1 MSVMSLPV
9 LLLGSAGC
17 LFIIGVVLLC
27 SGGGEKKEKEKTNH
41 KFDPDYALLFT
52 ERYLQK
58 GNIEDALEDMK
69 DIYTKNTFMTARI
82 NEAINYLNGDY
93 GDYESALSLINKEGD
108 PAVEKAHSDAITS
121 EIAKKIGLPGA

>member
-27 SGGGEKKEKEKTNH
+27 SGSGEKKEKEKTNH